1 LSLGRR
7 AALERRAIL
16 GHLES
21 SLGSSRRADGLE
33 SLSLTANFSYGELKI
48 FSGRAHPALA
58 QEICQYLG
66 LPLGELTLYNF
77 SDGEDYCQIDEN
89 VRGADVFVVQPT
101 CSPVNDH
108 VMELLILLDAFRRSS
123 ASRITAVMP
132 YFGYARQDKKDKPR
146 VPIAAKLMADLLTAS
161 GADRILTMDLHSAQI
176 QGFFNIPVDH
186 LFAAPVLLDAIR
198 EMNLADLVVVS
209 PDVGGVARARAIGK
223 RLGAS
228 LAIIDKRR
236 TGKNETEVLNVIG
249 DVEGRNVLIL
259 DDIIDTAGTLI
270 QAEEALREQGA
281 RKTFAAAV
289 HPVLSGPAL
298 ERIEASGLES
308 LVVTNTI
315 PLDAALARCRKIRS
329 LSIAPLLGEAI
340 QRIHQGTSVSSLFV

>member
-1 LSLGRR
+1 L
-7 AALERRAIL
+7 I
-16 GHLES
+16 
-21 SLGSSRRADGLE
+21 
-33 SLSLTANFSYGELKI
+33 ANFSYGELKI
-48 FSGRAHPALA
+48 FSGRSHPGLA
-58 QEICQYLG
+58 REICEYLG
-66 LPLGELTLYNF
+66 LDLGQITLFNF
-77 SDGEDYCQIDEN
+77 SDGENYCQIDEN

-161 GADRILTMDLHSAQI
+161 GADRILTMDLHTLQI

-198 EMNLADLVVVS
+198 EMALADLVIVS

-223 RLGAS
+223 RLDAS

-236 TGKNETEVLNVIG
+236 SGPNETEVLNVVG

-259 DDIIDTAGTLI
+259 DDIIDTAGTLV
-270 QAEEALREQGA
+270 QAEAALREHGA
-281 RKTFAAAV
+281 KRTFAAAV
-289 HPVLSGPAL
+289 HPVFSGPARQ
-298 ERIEASGLES
+298 RIEDSELET
-308 LVVTNTI
+308 LFVTNTI
-315 PLDAALARCRKIRS
+315 PLEASMRECRKIRT
-329 LSIAPLLGEAI
+329 LSVAPLLGEAI
-340 QRIHQGTSVSSLFV
+340 QRIHQGASVSSLFV

>member
-1 LSLGRR
+1 
-7 AALERRAIL
+7 
-16 GHLES
+16 
-21 SLGSSRRADGLE
+21 
-33 SLSLTANFSYGELKI
+33 LTPNFSYGDLKI

-58 QEICQYLG
+58 REMCDYLG
-66 LPLGELTLYNF
+66 LSLGEITLFNF
-77 SDGEDYCQIDEN
+77 SDGENYCQIDEN

-161 GADRILTMDLHSAQI
+161 GADRILTMDLHTLQI

-198 EMNLADLVVVS
+198 EVGVEDLVIVS

-236 TGKNETEVLNVIG
+236 SGPNETEVLHVVG
-249 DVEGRNVLIL
+249 DVEGKNVLIL
-259 DDIIDTAGTLI
+259 DDIIDTAGTLV

-281 RKTFAAAV
+281 RRTYAAAV
-289 HPVLSGPAL
+289 HPVFSGPAFD
-298 ERIEASGLES
+298 RIEKSGIETLF
-308 LVVTNTI
+308 VTNTI
-315 PLDAALARCRKIRS
+315 PLDDAMSRCRKIRA
-329 LSIAPLLGEAI
+329 LSVAPLLGEAI
-340 QRIHQGTSVSSLFV
+340 QRIHEGASVSSLFV

>member
-1 LSLGRR
+1 M
-7 AALERRAIL
+7 
-16 GHLES
+16 
-21 SLGSSRRADGLE
+21 
-33 SLSLTANFSYGELKI
+33 TPNFSYGDLKI
-48 FSGRAHPALA
+48 FCGRAHPALA
-58 QEICQYLG
+58 KEICEYLG
-66 LPLGELTLYNF
+66 IQPGQITLFNF
-77 SDGEDYCQIDEN
+77 SDGENYAQIDEN

-161 GADRILTMDLHSAQI
+161 GADRILTMDLHTLQI

-198 EMNLADLVVVS
+198 EMNLEDLVIVS

-223 RLGAS
+223 RLDAS

-236 TGKNETEVLNVIG
+236 SGPNETEVLNVVG

-259 DDIIDTAGTLI
+259 DDIIDTAGTLV
-270 QAEEALREQGA
+270 QAEAALRDHGA
-281 RKTFAAAV
+281 KRTFAAAV
-289 HPVLSGPAL
+289 HPVFSGPARQ
-298 ERIEASGLES
+298 RIEDSHLET
-308 LVVTNTI
+308 LFVANTI
-315 PLDAALARCRKIRS
+315 PLDGSMRDCRKIRT
-329 LSIAPLLGEAI
+329 LSVAPLLGEAI
-340 QRIHQGTSVSSLFV
+340 QRIHEGASVSSLFV

>member
-1 LSLGRR
+1 
-7 AALERRAIL
+7 
-16 GHLES
+16 
-21 SLGSSRRADGLE
+21 
-33 SLSLTANFSYGELKI
+33 LTPNFSYGELKI

-58 QEICQYLG
+58 REICEYLG
-66 LPLGELTLYNF
+66 IALGKITLFNF
-77 SDGEDYCQIDEN
+77 SDGENYCQIDEN
-89 VRGADVFVVQPT
+89 VRGADIFVVQPT

-108 VMELLILLDAFRRSS
+108 MMELLILLDAFRRSS

-161 GADRILTMDLHSAQI
+161 GADRILTMDLHTLQI

-198 EMNLADLVVVS
+198 EINVDDLVIVS

-236 TGKNETEVLNVIG
+236 SGPNETEVLNVVG
-249 DVEGRNVLIL
+249 EVEGKNVLIL
-259 DDIIDTAGTLI
+259 DDIIDTAGTLV
-270 QAEEALREQGA
+270 QAEEALREHGA
-281 RKTFAAAV
+281 LRTFAAAV
-289 HPVLSGPAL
+289 HAVFSGPAH
-298 ERIEASGLES
+298 ERIQESGLET
-308 LVVTNTI
+308 LFVTNTI
-315 PLDAALARCRKIRS
+315 PLDDAMSRCKKIRT
-329 LSIAPLLGEAI
+329 LSVAPLLGEAI
-340 QRIHQGTSVSSLFV
+340 QRIHEGASVSSLFV

>member
-1 LSLGRR
+1 M
-7 AALERRAIL
+7 I
-16 GHLES
+16 
-21 SLGSSRRADGLE
+21 
-33 SLSLTANFSYGELKI
+33 ANFTYGELKI

-58 QEICQYLG
+58 REICEYLG
-66 LPLGELTLYNF
+66 IGLGEITLFNF
-77 SDGEDYCQIDEN
+77 SDGENYCQIDEN
-89 VRGADVFVVQPT
+89 VRGADIFVVQPT

-108 VMELLILLDAFRRSS
+108 MMELLILLDAFRRSS

-161 GADRILTMDLHSAQI
+161 GADRILTMDLHTLQI

-198 EMNLADLVVVS
+198 EMNVDDLVIVS

-236 TGKNETEVLNVIG
+236 GGPNETEVLNVVG
-249 DVEGRNVLIL
+249 EVDGKNVLIL
-259 DDIIDTAGTLI
+259 DDMIDTAGTLV

-281 RKTFAAAV
+281 KRTFAAAV
-289 HPVLSGPAL
+289 HPVFSGPAH
-298 ERIEASGLES
+298 ERIQESGLET
-308 LVVTNTI
+308 LFVTNTI
-315 PLDAALARCRKIRS
+315 PLDDAMSRCRKIRT
-329 LSIAPLLGEAI
+329 LSVAPLLGEAI
-340 QRIHQGTSVSSLFV
+340 QRIHEGASVSSLFV

>member
-1 LSLGRR
+1 
-7 AALERRAIL
+7 
-16 GHLES
+16 
-21 SLGSSRRADGLE
+21 
-33 SLSLTANFSYGELKI
+33 LTPNFSYGELKI

-58 QEICQYLG
+58 REICEYLG
-66 LPLGELTLYNF
+66 IDLGQITLFNF
-77 SDGEDYCQIDEN
+77 SDGENYCQIDEN

-101 CSPVNDH
+101 SSPVNDH
-108 VMELLILLDAFRRSS
+108 VMELLILLDAFRRAS

-161 GADRILTMDLHSAQI
+161 GADRILAMDLHTLQI

-198 EMNLADLVVVS
+198 EMGLDDLVIVS
-209 PDVGGVARARAIGK
+209 PDIGGVARARAIGK

-236 TGKNETEVLNVIG
+236 GGPNETEVLNVVG
-249 DVEGRNVLIL
+249 EVEGRNVLIL

-270 QAEEALREQGA
+270 QAEEALRNQGA
-281 RKTFAAAV
+281 ARTFAAAV
-289 HPVLSGPAL
+289 HPVFSGPAR
-298 ERIEASGLES
+298 ERIEASKLET
-308 LVVTNTI
+308 LFVTNTI
-315 PLDAALARCRKIRS
+315 PLDGSMKDCRKIHT
-329 LSIAPLLGEAI
+329 LSVAPLLGEAI
-340 QRIHQGTSVSSLFV
+340 QRIHQGASVSSLFV

>member
-1 LSLGRR
+1 M
-7 AALERRAIL
+7 
-16 GHLES
+16 
-21 SLGSSRRADGLE
+21 
-33 SLSLTANFSYGELKI
+33 TPTFTYGDLKI
-48 FSGRAHPALA
+48 FSGRAHLALA
-58 QEICQYLG
+58 REICAYLG

-77 SDGEDYCQIDEN
+77 SDGENYCQIDEN

-101 CSPVNDH
+101 GSPVNEH

-161 GADRILTMDLHSAQI
+161 GADRILTMDLHAAQI

-186 LFAAPVLLDAIR
+186 LFAAPVLLEAIR
-198 EMNLADLVVVS
+198 KMDLEDLVIVS

-249 DVEGRNVLIL
+249 EVEGRNVLVL
-259 DDIIDTAGTLI
+259 DDIIDTAGTLV
-270 QAEEALREQGA
+270 QAELALRQQGA
-281 RKTFAAAV
+281 ARTYAAGV
-289 HPVLSGPAL
+289 HGVFSGPAL
-298 ERIEASGLES
+298 DRIEASGLES
-308 LVVTNTI
+308 LLVTNTI
-315 PLDAALARCRKIRS
+315 PVDEAMARCQRIRS
-329 LSIAPLLGEAI
+329 LTIAPLLGEAI
-340 QRIHQGTSVSSLFV
+340 QRIHEGASVSSLFV

>member
-1 LSLGRR
+1 MDRLP
-7 AALERRAIL
+7 
-16 GHLES
+16 
-21 SLGSSRRADGLE
+21 
-33 SLSLTANFSYGELKI
+33 YGELKV
-48 FSGRAHPALA
+48 FGGRAHPQLTG
-58 QEICQYLG
+58 EICRTIG
-66 LPLGELTLYNF
+66 REAGRVTLYNF
-77 SDGEDYCQIDEN
+77 SDGENYCQIDEN

-108 VMELLILLDAFRRSS
+108 MMELLILLDAFRRSS

-161 GADRILTMDLHSAQI
+161 GADRILTMDLHTLQI

-198 EMNLADLVVVS
+198 EMGVDDLVIVS

-236 TGKNETEVLNVIG
+236 SGPNETEVLNVVG
-249 DVEGRNVLIL
+249 EVEGKNVLIL
-259 DDIIDTAGTLI
+259 DDIIDTAGTLV
-270 QAEEALREQGA
+270 QAEEALRDQGA
-281 RKTFAAAV
+281 RRTYAAAV
-289 HPVLSGPAL
+289 HPVFSGPAL
-298 ERIEASGLES
+298 ERIENSGIETLF
-308 LVVTNTI
+308 VTNTI
-315 PLDAALARCRKIRS
+315 PLDDAMSRCRKIRA
-329 LSIAPLLGEAI
+329 LSVAPLLGEAI
-340 QRIHQGTSVSSLFV
+340 QRIHEGASVSSLFV

>member
-1 LSLGRR
+1 
-7 AALERRAIL
+7 
-16 GHLES
+16 
-21 SLGSSRRADGLE
+21 
-33 SLSLTANFSYGELKI
+33 LTPNFSYGELKI

-58 QEICQYLG
+58 REICEYLG
-66 LPLGELTLYNF
+66 IDLGQITLFNF
-77 SDGEDYCQIDEN
+77 SDGENYCQIDEN

-101 CSPVNDH
+101 SSPVNDH
-108 VMELLILLDAFRRSS
+108 VMELLILLDAFRRAS

-161 GADRILTMDLHSAQI
+161 GADRILAMDLHTLQI

-198 EMNLADLVVVS
+198 EMGLDDLVIVS
-209 PDVGGVARARAIGK
+209 PDIGGVARARAIGK

-236 TGKNETEVLNVIG
+236 GGPNETEVLNVVG
-249 DVEGRNVLIL
+249 EVEGRNVLIL

-270 QAEEALREQGA
+270 QAEEALRNQGA
-281 RKTFAAAV
+281 ARTFAAAV
-289 HPVLSGPAL
+289 HPVFSGPAR
-298 ERIEASGLES
+298 ERIEASKLET
-308 LVVTNTI
+308 LFVTNTI
-315 PLDAALARCRKIRS
+315 PLDGSMKDCRKIRA
-329 LSIAPLLGEAI
+329 LSVAPLLGEAI
-340 QRIHQGTSVSSLFV
+340 QRIHQGASVSSLFV

>member
-1 LSLGRR
+1 M
-7 AALERRAIL
+7 
-16 GHLES
+16 
-21 SLGSSRRADGLE
+21 
-33 SLSLTANFSYGELKI
+33 TPNFSYGELKI

-58 QEICQYLG
+58 REICEYLG
-66 LPLGELTLYNF
+66 IDLGQITLFNF
-77 SDGEDYCQIDEN
+77 SDGENYCQIDEN

-101 CSPVNDH
+101 SSPVNDH
-108 VMELLILLDAFRRSS
+108 MMELLILLDAFRRSS

-161 GADRILTMDLHSAQI
+161 GADRILTMDLHTLQI

-198 EMNLADLVVVS
+198 EMGIDDLVIVS

-236 TGKNETEVLNVIG
+236 GGPNETEVLNVVG
-249 DVEGRNVLIL
+249 DVEGKNVLIL
-259 DDIIDTAGTLI
+259 DDIIDTAGTLV
-270 QAEEALREQGA
+270 QAEEALRKQGA
-281 RKTFAAAV
+281 KRTFAAAV
-289 HPVLSGPAL
+289 HPVFSGPAR
-298 ERIEASGLES
+298 ERIEASKLET
-308 LVVTNTI
+308 LFVTNTI
-315 PLDAALARCRKIRS
+315 PLDGSMKDCRKIRT
-329 LSIAPLLGEAI
+329 LSVAPLLGEAI
-340 QRIHQGTSVSSLFV
+340 QRIHQGASVSSLFV

>member
-1 LSLGRR
+1 M
-7 AALERRAIL
+7 
-16 GHLES
+16 
-21 SLGSSRRADGLE
+21 
-33 SLSLTANFSYGELKI
+33 TAKLLYGELKI

-58 QEICQYLG
+58 QEICEYLG
-66 LPLGELTLYNF
+66 IALGELTLYNF
-77 SDGEDYCQIDEN
+77 SDGENYCQIDEN
-89 VRGADVFVVQPT
+89 VRGADVFVIQPT

-108 VMELLILLDAFRRSS
+108 VMELLILLDALRRSS
-123 ASRITAVMP
+123 AARITAVMP
-132 YFGYARQDKKDKPR
+132 YFGYARQDKKDRPR

-198 EMNLADLVVVS
+198 EMNLDDLVIVS
-209 PDVGGVARARAIGK
+209 PDIGGVARARAIGK

-236 TGKNETEVLNVIG
+236 TGKNESEVLNVIG
-249 DVEGRNVLIL
+249 DVEERNVLIL
-259 DDIIDTAGTLI
+259 DDIVDTAGTLV
-270 QAEEALREQGA
+270 QAEEALHGQGA
-281 RKTFAAAV
+281 RKIFAAAV
-289 HPVLSGPAL
+289 HPVLSGPAF

-308 LVVTNTI
+308 LLVTNTI
-315 PLDAALARCRKIRS
+315 PVDGAVARCSKIRS
-329 LSIAPLLGEAI
+329 FTIAPLLGEAI

>member
-1 LSLGRR
+1 
-7 AALERRAIL
+7 
-16 GHLES
+16 
-21 SLGSSRRADGLE
+21 
-33 SLSLTANFSYGELKI
+33 LTPNFSYGELKI

-58 QEICQYLG
+58 SEICEYLG
-66 LPLGELTLYNF
+66 IELGQVTLFNF
-77 SDGEDYCQIDEN
+77 SDGENYCQIDEN

-101 CSPVNDH
+101 SSPVNDH
-108 VMELLILLDAFRRSS
+108 MMELLILLDAFRRSS

-161 GADRILTMDLHSAQI
+161 GADRILTMDLHTLQI

-198 EMNLADLVVVS
+198 EMAIEDLVIVS

-236 TGKNETEVLNVIG
+236 GGPNETEVLNVVG
-249 DVEGRNVLIL
+249 DVEGKNVLIL
-259 DDIIDTAGTLI
+259 DDIIDTAGTLV
-270 QAEEALREQGA
+270 QAEEALRKQGA
-281 RKTFAAAV
+281 RRTFAAAV
-289 HPVLSGPAL
+289 HPVFSGPARQRIDASKL
-298 ERIEASGLES
+298 ETLF
-308 LVVTNTI
+308 VTNTI
-315 PLDAALARCRKIRS
+315 PLDDSMRDCRQIHT
-329 LSIAPLLGEAI
+329 LSVAPLLGEAI
-340 QRIHQGTSVSSLFV
+340 QRIHQGASVSSLFV

>member
-1 LSLGRR
+1 M
-7 AALERRAIL
+7 
-16 GHLES
+16 
-21 SLGSSRRADGLE
+21 
-33 SLSLTANFSYGELKI
+33 TANFSYGELKI

-58 QEICQYLG
+58 QEMCDYLD
-66 LPLGELTLYNF
+66 LPLGQLTLYNF
-77 SDGEDYCQIDEN
+77 SDGENYCQIDEN

-101 CSPVNDH
+101 GAPVNDH

-123 ASRITAVMP
+123 AARLTAVMP

-146 VPIAAKLMADLLTAS
+146 VPIAAKLMADLLTAA
-161 GADRILTMDLHSAQI
+161 GADRILTMDLHAAQI

-198 EMNLADLVVVS
+198 KLDLEDLVIVS

-236 TGKNETEVLNVIG
+236 TGKNESEVLNVVG
-249 DVEGRNVLIL
+249 EVEGKNALLL
-259 DDIIDTAGTLI
+259 DDIVDTAGTLV
-270 QAEEALREQGA
+270 QAEAALREQGA
-281 RKTFAAAV
+281 KKIYAAAV
-289 HPVLSGPAL
+289 HPVLSGPAI
-298 ERIEASGLES
+298 ERLEASKIETL
-308 LVVTNTI
+308 LVTNTL
-315 PLDAALARCRKIRS
+315 PLDTAVARWPRIRP

-340 QRIHQGTSVSSLFV
+340 RRIHEGASVSSLFV

>member
-1 LSLGRR
+1 
-7 AALERRAIL
+7 
-16 GHLES
+16 
-21 SLGSSRRADGLE
+21 
-33 SLSLTANFSYGELKI
+33 LTSHPFSYGELRI

-58 QEICQYLG
+58 QEICDYLKIR
-66 LPLGELTLYNF
+66 LGELTLYNF
-77 SDGEDYCQIDEN
+77 SDGETYAQIDEN

-161 GADRILTMDLHSAQI
+161 GADRILTMDLHAPQI

-198 EMNLADLVVVS
+198 KLELEDLVIVS

-223 RLGAS
+223 RLDAS

-236 TGKNETEVLNVIG
+236 TGKNETEVLNVVG
-249 DVEGRNVLIL
+249 DVEGKDVLIL
-259 DDIIDTAGTLI
+259 DDIIDTAGTI
-270 QAEEALREQGA
+270 VQAEEALRRQGA
-281 RKTFAAAV
+281 RATYAAGV
-289 HPVLSGPAL
+289 HPVLSGPAV
-298 ERIEASGLES
+298 ERLAASQLKQI
-308 LVVTNTI
+308 LVTNTI
-315 PLDAALARCRKIRS
+315 PVDAAMARCPRIRS
-329 LSIAPLLGEAI
+329 FSIAPLLGEAI
-340 QRIHQGTSVSSLFV
+340 QRIHEGTSVSSLFV

>member
-1 LSLGRR
+1 
-7 AALERRAIL
+7 
-16 GHLES
+16 
-21 SLGSSRRADGLE
+21 
-33 SLSLTANFSYGELKI
+33 LTANFSYGELKV

-58 QEICQYLG
+58 QEICDYLG
-66 LPLGELTLYNF
+66 LTPGELTLYNF
-77 SDGEDYCQIDEN
+77 SDGENYCQIDEN

-101 CSPVNDH
+101 SSPVNDH

-161 GADRILTMDLHSAQI
+161 GADRILTMDLHAAQI

-198 EMNLADLVVVS
+198 EMSLDELVIVS

-236 TGKNETEVLNVIG
+236 TGKNESEVLNVIG

-259 DDIIDTAGTLI
+259 DDIIDTAGTLV
-270 QAEEALREQGA
+270 QAAEALQEQGA
-281 RKTFAAAV
+281 RKIFAAAV

-298 ERIEASGLES
+298 ERIESSAIES
-308 LVVTNTI
+308 LLVTNTI
-315 PLDAALARCRKIRS
+315 PLDAALARCPKIRS
-329 LSIAPLLGEAI
+329 FTIRFLAFRVECPVLRGLCARG
-340 QRIHQGTSVSSLFV
+340 RTP